1 MDTIDPDQRGSGTAV
16 LLADTLDCPS
26 RPVLDLLGSKWSVLI
41 ILNLA
46 AGTCRFTELRKAVTG
61 ITPKVLTANLRGLE
75 RDGLVSREIFAEVP
89 PRTEYS
95 LTPLGES
102 LLVPYKAVQDW
113 AWEHWGTILERREGQ
128 SATRPAAG

>member
-1 MDTIDPDQRGSGTAV
+1 MLTDA
-16 LLADTLDCPS
+16 LDCPS

-46 AGTCRFTELRKAVTG
+46 SGTHRFTALRDAVTG
-61 ITPKVLTANLRGLE
+61 ITSKVLTANLRDLE
-75 RDGLVSREIFAEVP
+75 RDGLVRREVFAEVP

-102 LLVPYKAVQDW
+102 LLVAYKAVQDW
-113 AWEHWGTILERREGQ
+113 AWEHWPKILERRERH
-128 SATRPAAG
+128 AAAGGPATAGGRTAARPPAR